1 MGPSARYRDR
11 AMSDA
16 LDPFQRHS
24 LRTSMFFPAS
34 RLMVAGN
41 PKAAGTSL
49 RWWLLPLHGIDVES
63 RTERSLWGE
72 SAPFQT
78 VWDVRVDLRFAWND
92 LADGE
97 RADALEST
105 DVLTVQPVRH
115 PVTRAF
121 SAWSG
126 KYLNAEPYYSDR
138 LPAEFPSQAGD
149 VGSRDEVA
157 ERFAAFVHALS
168 VHVDQHGWL
177 DLDVHFWPQHLLLG
191 RRPVGEVLVLRQESL
206 AQGLGAVRQHL
217 ETHGVTAG
225 EAPRINETI
234 VGYQPD
240 LVTGQALQA
249 LAQLYAEDFTAWDYL
264 PEAPA
269 ARARDLDLDW
279 LNDVR
284 GRNRRYQVIHE
295 AAMRGQARE
304 RELLDDLT
312 RARSREHELLAS
324 TSWRLTR
331 PVRAASDALRRVR
344 RRQ

>member
-1 MGPSARYRDR
+1 
-11 AMSDA
+11 MSET

-49 RWWLLPLHGIDVES
+49 RWWLLPLHGVDVES

-78 VWDVRVDLRFAWND
+78 VWDERIDLRFAWND
-92 LADGE
+92 LADEE
-97 RADALEST
+97 RTDALGST

-126 KYLNAEPYYSDR
+126 KYLNAEPYYSQR
-138 LPAEFPSQAGD
+138 LPAAFPSQAGE
-149 VGSRDEVA
+149 VRSRDEVA
-157 ERFAAFVHALS
+157 ERFDAFVRALS
-168 VHVDQHGWL
+168 EHVDQHGWL

-191 RRPVGEVLVLRQESL
+191 RQPAGAVQVLRQESL
-206 AQGLGAVRQHL
+206 AEGLAAVRQHL
-217 ETHGVTAG
+217 AAHGRTAG

-240 LVTGQALQA
+240 FVTSRALQV
-249 LAQLYAEDFTAWDYL
+249 LSQLYAADFTVWDYL

-269 ARARDLDLDW
+269 ARTRDLDLDW
-279 LNDVR
+279 LTDVR
-284 GRNRRYQVIHE
+284 GRNGRYQVIHE

-324 TSWRLTR
+324 TSWRLTG

-344 RRQ
+344 GRR